1 MNQSFNLI
9 TFLQLAGASHL
20 ALLVAGIMMPQVVG
34 MRSELRRLPE
44 FLRQLFW
51 TYYLFI
57 GTTILGFGLLTFF
70 CAEQL
75 AAGDP
80 FARAVGSFLA
90 LFWLARF
97 AVAVAVFKMD
107 RYLTNPLFKIGY
119 FLLNALFLYSVIVY
133 AIAAFHHFK

>member
-1 MNQSFNLI
+1 
-9 TFLQLAGASHL
+9 
-20 ALLVAGIMMPQVVG
+20 MPQVVG
-34 MRSELRRLPE
+34 MKSELRTLPE

-51 TYYLFI
+51 TYYIFI
-57 GTTILGFGLLTFF
+57 GATILGFGLITFF
-70 CAEQL
+70 YAEQL
-75 AAGDP
+75 ATADP

-119 FLLNALFLYSVIVY
+119 ILLNALFLYLVIVY
-133 AIAAFHHFK
+133 AIAALQPFK